1 MSPSQGSRGGL
12 VAFNLLMM
20 GLRNPNDGSIAGDAA
35 LVAKM
40 SDSRENRVAILI
52 ENVIR
57 SIDGGSKIM

>member
-35 LVAKM
+35 LAVKM
-40 SDSRENRVAILI
+40 SDSRENRVVILI
-52 ENVIR
+52 ENVI
-57 SIDGGSKIM
+57 